1 VNENIDSIKRTLAN
15 SLQAWLLIFDNADD
29 PDLSLAPYFPAG
41 DRGDI
46 LITSRNPQ
54 CQAYNTVGY
63 QEVGRLSPKDSVSLL
78 DKIIYGA
85 TSRSQEA
92 SEEDQKIVETVGH
105 LALAIVQAGAYIRE
119 TSCSLHDYL
128 ELYKRRR
135 RNLLQ
140 DLPKHLGTDY
150 KRSVYATWQVTVDM
164 IESMQDAASYSALRL
179 LSLLGFYHH
188 DQIPIQMFYNV
199 QHQSQTDPVPD
210 YLPWH
215 ESSSEDDYQQSV
227 QASITLLAS
236 FSLITRNADAS
247 LSLHPL
253 VHEWCRDRMFADEQ
267 LSYQRALSLLANSV
281 HWEFETKDYTF
292 RRSLV
297 SHVQE
302 LLRLRDHGEVSEEQ
316 AMKQWPVLALILSE
330 SGWMTDALKLQEE
343 ITTLYRGNLGED
355 HPATLSSMAH
365 LVKDYINAG
374 RREEAQQ
381 LAEEM
386 IVLQKSKLG
395 VDHSTTWWLMH
406 NLAILYNS
414 VGRRVQALQLTE
426 DVLKLQKNK
435 LGEDHP
441 DTVISMHN
449 LAIWYCEVG
458 RRAEARQLIEEVVN
472 LWKSKLGE
480 DHPNTLGSMHNLA
493 NVYSE
498 AGRRADAL
506 QMIKEVVNLRKSKLV
521 EDHPDT
527 LWSMHTLAVLY
538 SGTGRRADALQLI
551 KEVVNMRKSK
561 LGEDHPNT
569 ILSEGLLANL
579 SQGTET
585 SSTS

>member
-1 VNENIDSIKRTLAN
+1 MNENVDSIKRTLAN
-15 SLQAWLLIFDNADD
+15 RLQAWLLIFDNADD

-63 QEVGRLSPKDSVSLL
+63 QEVGRLSPNDSVSLL
-78 DKIIYGA
+78 NKIIYGA

-92 SEEDQKIVETVGH
+92 SEEGQKIVETVGH

-164 IESMQDAASYSALRL
+164 IESMQDAVSYSALRL

-188 DQIPIQMFYNV
+188 DHIPIQMFYNV
-199 QHQSQTDPVPD
+199 RHQSQNTPVPD

-215 ESSSEDDYQQSV
+215 ESSSDDYQLLV

-236 FSLITRNADAS
+236 FSLVTRNADAS

-253 VHEWCRDRMFADEQ
+253 VHEWCGDRMLADEQ
-267 LSYQRALSLLANSV
+267 LSYRRALSLLADSV
-281 HWEFETKDYTF
+281 DWKFQTKDYTF

-302 LLRLRDHGEVSEEQ
+302 LLRLRNHGEVSEEQ
-316 AMKQWPVLALILSE
+316 SMKQWPVLALILSE
-330 SGWMTDALKLQEE
+330 SGWTTDAMKLQEE
-343 ITTLYRGNLGED
+343 TVKLYRGKLGED

-365 LVKDYINAG
+365 LVQHYINAG
-374 RREEAQQ
+374 RREEALQ
-381 LAEEM
+381 LAEEV
-386 IVLQKSKLG
+386 IVRQKIKLG
-395 VDHSTTWWLMH
+395 VDHSTTWWFMH

-441 DTVISMHN
+441 DTVTSMHN

-458 RRAEARQLIEEVVN
+458 RRAEALQLIEEVVK

-480 DHPNTLGSMHNLA
+480 DHPNTLRSMHNLA
-493 NVYSE
+493 NVYCE
-498 AGRRADAL
+498 A
-506 QMIKEVVNLRKSKLV
+506 
-521 EDHPDT
+521 
-527 LWSMHTLAVLY
+527 
-538 SGTGRRADALQLI
+538 GRRADALQLI
-551 KEVVNMRKSK
+551 KEVVNLRKSK
-561 LGEDHPNT
+561 LGEDHPRT
-569 ILSEGLLANL
+569 LLSEELLANL